1 MSAKQSRKPNTI
13 SVIILD
19 KENAVK
25 YVPPI
30 RRWTKEPISE
40 IKRKIL
46 NSEFILISE
55 QSKDPQSLIDLKSHI
70 LDLEA
75 MGANLRII
83 MNTSGYIE
91 EISLEMIT
99 TFIKRRKEIDKE
111 VDEIWDLEA
120 RAMEEEEN

>member
-1 MSAKQSRKPNTI
+1 MSAKQLRKPNTI

-19 KENAVK
+19 KENVVK

-46 NSEFILISE
+46 NSEFVLISE

-91 EISLEMIT
+91 EITLEMIT
-99 TFIKRRKEIDKE
+99 TFIKRRKEIGKE

-120 RAMEEEEN
+120 RAMEEED

>member
-1 MSAKQSRKPNTI
+1 MSAKQSRTPNTI
-13 SVIILD
+13 SIIILD
-19 KENAVK
+19 KENVVK

-40 IKRKIL
+40 IRRKIL

-120 RAMEEEEN
+120 RAMEEDEK